1 MRLKEKT
8 TGLLSLNKNWRF
20 FKEDIDD
27 LPKGRKHDD
36 MYGYSKAGGRKGPA
50 ENCFDDSEWE
60 KIELPHD
67 WVVNNEI
74 VESASPN
81 QGYKERGVSWYRR
94 SFFLNEE
101 DRFKQIAIEF
111 EGLSSEATI
120 YVNGNRVKTQFYGYN
135 SFVVDITDVVNFY
148 PNCNVVAIRIDARKW
163 EGWWYEGA
171 GIYRNVWLVKNN
183 PVHIKNQGIYVKTK
197 KNENGRWNIEVDVEI
212 ENSFREKEMYVVDV
226 SLKKNG
232 KTIHLFE
239 KKEGSIEGYDTCM
252 QTWNQELKE
261 IKEWNIETPELYEVE
276 VKCNDQIEVR
286 TIGFRTIC
294 FDANHGFFIN
304 EKNVKLKGFCM
315 HQDHAGLGVAV
326 PYAIKEY
333 RVKLLKE
340 LGANAYRCAHNP
352 DPDILHI
359 CDEIGM
365 VVMEENRT
373 FSSDEDTLREL
384 ERIVKNARN
393 HPSVILYSI
402 FNEEPLQGTLQGKR
416 MASRMRREILKWD
429 TSRPVMAAFNGGYM
443 DEEGAATVLDV
454 VGINYNPLRYEEFH
468 EKYPQIPIV
477 ASETASAFM
486 VRGEYENDSEQHL
499 ICSYDDQFAPW
510 GNSHR
515 DAWNMVKKN
524 KYVAGAFVWSGFD
537 YRGEPTPYE
546 WPSVSS
552 YVGVYDSCGFPKE
565 AAYIYK
571 AVWKQTPIVHLVAPL
586 SKKIEN
592 NEKIRILVISN
603 CDYVTLSV
611 NGEEIFS
618 RTIERG
624 VSVETF
630 LPYQK
635 GKWVL
640 QGYIENQLMDTK
652 EYNIGTEKE
661 SIQVELS
668 KKCIK
673 ADGMDAIVVNVKAV
687 DCDGQIVQTY
697 NGNTTISL
705 EGGGKIVASGN
716 GNPLS
721 HEKEDACTRRMYNGC
736 VQYIIKNTG
745 MDDIKMT
752 VSDDEGEKVYMEI
765 PVLKESMVEYVPSAN
780 TEIVTGWKMYYRILD
795 NIEELDMNIQT
806 NDMNS
811 FEPIEFHG
819 RPQVELTGK
828 LGKYGIYVVD
838 ISGMGKKYKT
848 LYFPEIKGKVYVYV
862 NQECIAKRETVSGDM
877 TVCLPKVEKGKE
889 RCWVVIKNEDTEGNE
904 AGICE
909 PVRVLESI

>member
-1 MRLKEKT
+1 MKMRLKEKT

-315 HQDHAGLGVAV
+315 HQDHAG
-326 PYAIKEY
+326 
-333 RVKLLKE
+333 
-340 LGANAYRCAHNP
+340 
-352 DPDILHI
+352 
-359 CDEIGM
+359 
-365 VVMEENRT
+365 
-373 FSSDEDTLREL
+373 
-384 ERIVKNARN
+384 
-393 HPSVILYSI
+393 I
-402 FNEEPLQGTLQGKR
+402 F
-416 MASRMRREILKWD
+416 
-429 TSRPVMAAFNGGYM
+429 
-443 DEEGAATVLDV
+443 
-454 VGINYNPLRYEEFH
+454 
-468 EKYPQIPIV
+468 
-477 ASETASAFM
+477 
-486 VRGEYENDSEQHL
+486 
-499 ICSYDDQFAPW
+499 
-510 GNSHR
+510 
-515 DAWNMVKKN
+515 
-524 KYVAGAFVWSGFD
+524 
-537 YRGEPTPYE
+537 
-546 WPSVSS
+546 
-552 YVGVYDSCGFPKE
+552 
-565 AAYIYK
+565 
-571 AVWKQTPIVHLVAPL
+571 
-586 SKKIEN
+586 
-592 NEKIRILVISN
+592 
-603 CDYVTLSV
+603 
-611 NGEEIFS
+611 
-618 RTIERG
+618 
-624 VSVETF
+624 
-630 LPYQK
+630 
-635 GKWVL
+635 
-640 QGYIENQLMDTK
+640 
-652 EYNIGTEKE
+652 
-661 SIQVELS
+661 
-668 KKCIK
+668 
-673 ADGMDAIVVNVKAV
+673 
-687 DCDGQIVQTY
+687 
-697 NGNTTISL
+697 
-705 EGGGKIVASGN
+705 
-716 GNPLS
+716 
-721 HEKEDACTRRMYNGC
+721 
-736 VQYIIKNTG
+736 
-745 MDDIKMT
+745 
-752 VSDDEGEKVYMEI
+752 
-765 PVLKESMVEYVPSAN
+765 
-780 TEIVTGWKMYYRILD
+780 
-795 NIEELDMNIQT
+795 
-806 NDMNS
+806 
-811 FEPIEFHG
+811 
-819 RPQVELTGK
+819 
-828 LGKYGIYVVD
+828 
-838 ISGMGKKYKT
+838 
-848 LYFPEIKGKVYVYV
+848 
-862 NQECIAKRETVSGDM
+862 
-877 TVCLPKVEKGKE
+877 
-889 RCWVVIKNEDTEGNE
+889 
-904 AGICE
+904 
-909 PVRVLESI
+909 